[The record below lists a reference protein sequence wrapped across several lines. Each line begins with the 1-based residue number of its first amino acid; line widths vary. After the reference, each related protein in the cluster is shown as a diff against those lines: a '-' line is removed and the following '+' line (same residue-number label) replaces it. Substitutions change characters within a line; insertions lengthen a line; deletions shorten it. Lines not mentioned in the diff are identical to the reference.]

1 MVVPLAAAFRTPLRR
16 RRRAAKKPEGTGTE
30 MTVVFLSCQSS
41 CAAPSRMNLPVQFS
55 TKFELVVDLKSNDV
69 PIKL

>member
-1 MVVPLAAAFRTPLRR
+1 VGGIIPESWAASSGIGTQACGGDRLRR
-16 RRRAAKKPEGTGTE
+16 SG
-30 MTVVFLSCQSS
+30 SS

-55 TKFELVVDLKSNDV
+55 TKFELVINLKSIDV